1 MRRMTEAEQAAVHEW
16 EVRQGAFN
24 DPIHLDLTWRECL
37 LYAVGG
43 VATIALSALFPWG
56 FA

>member
-1 MRRMTEAEQAAVHEW
+1 MRRMTEAEQAAVLEW